1 VARNPGDPM
10 VAASLEGVNFPLS
23 GLKVAWYIPSEPRPP
38 VPKKISIGLA
48 ETEPIVKKRKI
59 RYLFIFSTI
68 LSYQRILF
76 AVLARSDF
84 FLILD

>member
-1 VARNPGDPM
+1 
-10 VAASLEGVNFPLS
+10 LEGVNFPLS
-23 GLKVAWYIPSEPRPP
+23 GLKVAWYIPSDPRAP

-48 ETEPIVKKRKI
+48 ETEPMVKKRKI
-59 RYLFIFSTI
+59 RYLFIFLMI

-76 AVLARSDF
+76 AVFARSDF